1 MTTESLVSV
10 VMSVYNGAGTLAA
23 TMDSVLTQQGVS
35 FEFIVIDDGSTDG
48 SGAILD
54 DYARRDSRVRV
65 IHQANTGLTRAL
77 IRGCAEARGSYI
89 ARQDAGGDRSLPG
102 RLARQ
107 AALLSDQ
114 PSAVF
119 VTCGYD
125 LVGPAGELLT
135 QVPPPEEATAACW
148 LTSTD
153 PEALRG
159 PHHGTVMFRRE
170 SYHRAGGYRPAFYY
184 AQDLDLWTRLIAL
197 GELAVVPD
205 KLYRVAFT
213 YDSITARHRQRQD
226 QLRRLIAEAGAL
238 RRSGCD
244 EAPVLTKAAR
254 IGSDRGSPD
263 PSRRA
268 AAAYFIGSCLADRR
282 DARARGYLIDAVKQ
296 HPFHLKAWFKLVR
309 SLGFLAAEK
318 GTMAS

>member
-1 MTTESLVSV
+1 MTTGPLVSV
-10 VMSVYNGAGTLAA
+10 VMSVYNSAGTLAA

-35 FEFIVIDDGSTDG
+35 FEFIIIDDGSTDG

-54 DYARRDSRVRV
+54 DYTRRDDRIRV

-77 IRGCAEARGSYI
+77 IRGCAAARGNYI
-89 ARQDAGGDRSLPG
+89 ARQDAGDASLPG

-107 AALLSDQ
+107 VALLNDR

-135 QVPPPEEATAACW
+135 RVPPPAEATAARW
-148 LTSTD
+148 LTNTD

-170 SYHRAGGYRPAFYY
+170 SYHRAGGYRPAYYY

-197 GELAVVPD
+197 GDLAVVPD
-205 KLYRVAFT
+205 TLYRVAFT

-238 RRSGCD
+238 RLSGGD
-244 EAPVLTKAAR
+244 EAPVLAKAAR
-254 IGSDRGSPD
+254 IGADRGPLD
-263 PSRRA
+263 PGRRA

-296 HPFHLKAWFKLVR
+296 HPFHLKAWFKLFR
-309 SLGFLAAEK
+309 SLGFSAAGK